1 MNFDLNLSSRNP
13 EQIMTKKTFAIVTR
27 TLTLFSLGLASGIH
41 AGSVDNRNNNSAEY
55 IRSLSR
61 NAATDG
67 ADASI
72 YNPAGT
78 VMLTDGFH
86 LAVDNQTVA
95 KFNRQE
101 IVSQNT
107 AYESNIVSPIYPT
120 AFAVFK
126 KADWTAFTAFSFPGG
141 GGELDYE
148 KGSVTAHI
156 LESNLRQ
163 FSPSENADAYLR
175 SLYYGITLGGA
186 YALNPQIS
194 LSLAVRAIYART
206 DVTVDADAPKAPLHT
221 TKLIDHMEEA
231 RGATVVAG
239 ADFNPGHGLTVGV
252 RLEGPTPLE
261 WEVQKSTLN
270 LDEVLKDPGVRALF
284 VNNLRNVLRAP
295 GEKFQRDLPANV
307 GLGLG
312 YAFCANWSSSLSFNY
327 YLNTLA
333 DWGGKENDHNDGW
346 EISLSAEH
354 QWPIPLLTSVGA
366 QYTVSG
372 AKSSSYNIEN
382 PALNSYSLG
391 AGGRYGLGKHVSL
404 NLGFTG
410 NFAIDDKAQD
420 LLVKEVDLKK
430 HVLVYALGLEYN
442 FL

>member
-1 MNFDLNLSSRNP
+1 
-13 EQIMTKKTFAIVTR
+13 MT
-27 TLTLFSLGLASGIH
+27 LLSLGIVSWIQ

-78 VMLTDGFH
+78 VMLTDGLH
-86 LAVDNQTVA
+86 LALDNQTVS
-95 KFNRQE
+95 KFNRQA
-101 IVSQNT
+101 IVNQPT
-107 AYESNIVSPIYPT
+107 AYESKIVSPIYPT
-120 AFAVFK
+120 AFAVYK
-126 KADWTAFTAFSFPGG
+126 KANWTAFSGFSFPGG

-148 KGSVTAHI
+148 RGSVTGHL

-163 FSPSENADAYLR
+163 FTPPEDADVYLR
-175 SLYYGITLGGA
+175 SLYYGFTLGGA
-186 YALNPQIS
+186 YALNDKVS
-194 LSLAVRAIYART
+194 LSLALRAIYART
-206 DVTVDADAPKAPLHT
+206 DITVDAGSPKPPLNT

-239 ADFNPGHGLTVGV
+239 ADFFPGHGLTVGV

-270 LDEVLKDPGVRALF
+270 LDSVLKTPAVRAQF
-284 VNNLRNVLRAP
+284 VNTLRGVLRAP

-312 YAFCANWSSSLSFNY
+312 YAFCPNWRSDLSFNY

-333 DWGGKENDHNDGW
+333 DWGGKEDEHNDGW
-346 EISLSAEH
+346 EVSLSAEH

-372 AKSSSYNIEN
+372 AKSSSYNVEN
-382 PALNSYSLG
+382 PALNSYSVA
-391 AGGRYGLGKHVSL
+391 AGGRYALGKRVSL

-410 NFAIDDKAQD
+410 SFAIGDKTTAP
-420 LLVKEVDLKK
+420 LVGEVNLTKRA
-430 HVLVYALGLEYN
+430 LVYALGLECG